1 MIGLSGINVSKLLM
15 IERENDE
22 FIDLIDK
29 DILTIHQ
36 AYIQVSGVRRKR
48 NLEKKTGRMDLIQ
61 EIQVSDSSIN
71 VLLKWM
77 K

>member
-1 MIGLSGINVSKLLM
+1 MSGVNVSKLLM

-22 FIDLIDK
+22 LIDK
-29 DILTIHQ
+29 DILTIQQ
-36 AYIQVSGVRRKR
+36 AFIQVSGVKRKR
-48 NLEKKTGRMDLIQ
+48 NLQKKTGRMDLIQ